1 MRLRVLYG
9 IIVSV
14 RHNNVMER
22 KIAVKSRFNLSR
34 FPGCRLIAIG
44 VIISG
49 AITAK
54 ELPETAHVP
63 SGLMAATAQ
72 DGVGV
77 GG

>member
-1 MRLRVLYG
+1 M
-9 IIVSV
+9 
-14 RHNNVMER
+14 
-22 KIAVKSRFNLSR
+22 KSRFNLSR

-54 ELPETAHVP
+54 ELPETVHVP

-72 DGVGV
+72 DGVG
-77 GG
+77 GGG